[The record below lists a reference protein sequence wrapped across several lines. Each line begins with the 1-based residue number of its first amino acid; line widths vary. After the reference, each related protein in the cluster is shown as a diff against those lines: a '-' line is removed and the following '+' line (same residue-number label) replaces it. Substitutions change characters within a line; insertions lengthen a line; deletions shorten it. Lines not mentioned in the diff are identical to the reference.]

1 MTKLNLE
8 ATSREQE
15 IVKTYLEENASETLA
30 EKINNGTPVEKDGKH
45 LINRKTLDG
54 FMRYACDEAR
64 KLVAK
69 GASSACVEDKVV
81 FGWAIHYFEE
91 DSIEGTLYNADGT
104 KYNPV
109 RTPASKPTTTVKA
122 VAKPQPAPQMTL
134 FDFMEKEDGETAGMN
149 VENTVENTVENE
161 PENEEEDELPSAE
174 EIDEILAEID
184 GEDGALK
191 YPENIDMETGEILPA
206 KAEKSESSV
215 SPYEP
220 EALRILQGIFGDE
233 MVLR

>member
-15 IVKTYLEENASETLA
+15 IVKAYLEENASETLA
-30 EKINNGTPVEKDGKH
+30 EKINNGTPVEKYGKQ

-64 KLVAK
+64 RLAAK
-69 GASSACVEDKVV
+69 GASSACVEDKIV

-104 KYNPV
+104 EYKPV
-109 RTPASKPTTTVKA
+109 RTPASKLTTTVKA

-134 FDFMEKEDGETAGMN
+134 FDFMEKEDGETTGTN
-149 VENTVENTVENE
+149 VENE
-161 PENEEEDELPSAE
+161 PENEEEYDLPSAE

-191 YPENIDMETGEILPA
+191 YPENIDMETGEILPS
-206 KAEKSESSV
+206 KAEKSASSV
-215 SPYEP
+215 SPYAP
-220 EALRILQGIFGDE
+220 EALRILQEIFGDE

>member
-15 IVKTYLEENASETLA
+15 IVKAYLEENSSEMLA
-30 EKINNGTPVEKDGKH
+30 EKINNGTPVEKDGKQ

-64 KLVAK
+64 KLATK

-104 KYNPV
+104 KYKPV
-109 RTPASKPTTTVKA
+109 CTPANKPTTTVKA
-122 VAKPQPAPQMTL
+122 VAKPQPVSQMTL
-134 FDFMEKEDGETAGMN
+134 FDFMEKEDGETTETD
-149 VENTVENTVENE
+149 VVNTVENE
-161 PENEEEDELPSAE
+161 PENVEEDGLPSAE

-184 GEDGALK
+184 GEDEARER
-191 YPENIDMETGEILPA
+191 PENIDMETGEILSA
-206 KAEKSESSV
+206 KEEKSEPSV

-220 EALRILQGIFGDE
+220 EALHILQDIFGDE

>member
-8 ATSREQE
+8 ATSREQK
-15 IVKTYLEENASETLA
+15 IVKTYLEDNASETLA
-30 EKINNGTPVEKDGKH
+30 EKINNGTPVEKDGKQ

-54 FMRYACDEAR
+54 FMRYACDEAK
-64 KLVAK
+64 KLAAK

-91 DSIEGTLYNADGT
+91 DGIEGTLYNADGT
-104 KYNPV
+104 EYKPV
-109 RTPASKPTTTVKA
+109 RTPAIKPTTTVKA

-134 FDFMEKEDGETAGMN
+134 FDFMEKEDGETAETDVVN
-149 VENTVENTVENE
+149 IVENE
-161 PENEEEDELPSAE
+161 PENVEEDDLPRAE

-184 GEDGALK
+184 GEDGAREHLK
-191 YPENIDMETGEILPA
+191 NINLETGEILPA
-206 KAEKSESSV
+206 NAEKSEPSD

-220 EALRILQGIFGDE
+220 EALRILQEIFGDE

>member
-15 IVKTYLEENASETLA
+15 IVKAYLEDNASETLA
-30 EKINNGTPVEKDGKH
+30 EKINNGTPVEKDGKQ

-64 KLVAK
+64 KLAAK

-104 KYNPV
+104 EYKPV

-134 FDFMEKEDGETAGMN
+134 FDFMEKEDGETGETD
-149 VENTVENTVENE
+149 V
-161 PENEEEDELPSAE
+161 ENEEEDDLPSAE

-184 GEDGALK
+184 SEDGAQR
-191 YPENIDMETGEILPA
+191 YPENVDMETGEILPLS
-206 KAEKSESSV
+206 AEKSEPSN

-220 EALRILQGIFGDE
+220 EALRILQKIFGDE

>member
-8 ATSREQE
+8 ATSIEQK

-30 EKINNGTPVEKDGKH
+30 EKINNGTPIEKDGKH

-64 KLVAK
+64 KLAAK

-91 DSIEGTLYNADGT
+91 DSIEGTLYNADGAEY
-104 KYNPV
+104 KPV
-109 RTPASKPTTTVKA
+109 RTPASKPTTTFKA

-134 FDFMEKEDGETAGMN
+134 FDF
-149 VENTVENTVENE
+149 VENE
-161 PENEEEDELPSAE
+161 PENEEEDDLPSAE

-184 GEDGALK
+184 GEDEAREHPK
-191 YPENIDMETGEILPA
+191 NIDSETGEILPA
-206 KAEKSESSV
+206 KAEKSEPSD
-215 SPYEP
+215 SP
-220 EALRILQGIFGDE
+220 L
-233 MVLR
+233 

>member
-8 ATSREQE
+8 AASREQE
-15 IVKTYLEENASETLA
+15 IVKAYLEENASEMLA
-30 EKINNGTPVEKDGKH
+30 EKINNGTPVEKDGKQ

-64 KLVAK
+64 KLAAK
-69 GASSACVEDKVV
+69 GASSACIEDKVV
-81 FGWAIHYFEE
+81 FGWAIHYFDE
-91 DSIEGTLYNADGT
+91 DSIKGTLYNADNT
-104 KYNPV
+104 EYKPV

-134 FDFMEKEDGETAGMN
+134 FDFMEKEDGETTETD
-149 VENTVENTVENE
+149 VKNTVENE
-161 PENEEEDELPSAE
+161 PANEKEDDLPSAE

-184 GEDGALK
+184 GEDEAQEHPK
-191 YPENIDMETGEILPA
+191 NIDLETGEILPA
-206 KAEKSESSV
+206 NAEKPEPSV

-220 EALRILQGIFGDE
+220 EALRILQEIFGDE

>member
-64 KLVAK
+64 KLAAK

-81 FGWAIHYFEE
+81 FGWAIHYFKE
-91 DSIEGTLYNADGT
+91 DSIEGTLYNADDT
-104 KYNPV
+104 EYKPV
-109 RTPASKPTTTVKA
+109 RSPASKPTTTVKA

-134 FDFMEKEDGETAGMN
+134 FDFMEKEDGETTETD
-149 VENTVENTVENE
+149 VENTVENTVENK
-161 PENEEEDELPSAE
+161 PENEEEDDLPSAE

-184 GEDGALK
+184 GEDEAREC
-191 YPENIDMETGEILPA
+191 PENVDMETGEILPA
-206 KAEKSESSV
+206 NAKKSEPSV

-220 EALRILQGIFGDE
+220 ESLRILQDIFGDE

>member
-15 IVKTYLEENASETLA
+15 IVKAYLEENASETLA
-30 EKINNGTPVEKDGKH
+30 EKINNGTPVEKDGKQ

-64 KLVAK
+64 KLAAK
-69 GASSACVEDKVV
+69 GASSACVEDMVV

-104 KYNPV
+104 EYKPV
-109 RTPASKPTTTVKA
+109 RTPASSKPTTTVKA

-134 FDFMEKEDGETAGMN
+134 FDFMGKEDGETGETD
-149 VENTVENTVENE
+149 VVNTVENE

-191 YPENIDMETGEILPA
+191 YPENIDMETGEILSA

-220 EALRILQGIFGDE
+220 EALRILQEIFGDE

>member
-15 IVKTYLEENASETLA
+15 IVKAYLEENASEMLA
-30 EKINNGTPVEKDGKH
+30 EKINNGTPVEKDGKQ

-64 KLVAK
+64 KLAAK
-69 GASSACVEDKVV
+69 GASSACVEDIIV

-104 KYNPV
+104 EYKPV
-109 RTPASKPTTTVKA
+109 RTPASKLTTTVKA
-122 VAKPQPAPQMTL
+122 VAKLQPAPQMTL
-134 FDFMEKEDGETAGMN
+134 FDFMEKEDGETTGTN
-149 VENTVENTVENE
+149 VENE
-161 PENEEEDELPSAE
+161 PENEEEYDLPSAE

-184 GEDGALK
+184 GEDGARR
-191 YPENIDMETGEILPA
+191 YPENVDMETGEILPLN
-206 KAEKSESSV
+206 AEKSEPSD

-220 EALRILQGIFGDE
+220 EALRILQEIFGDE

>member
-8 ATSREQE
+8 ATAREQE
-15 IVKTYLEENASETLA
+15 TIKTYLEENASETLA
-30 EKINNGTPVEKDGKH
+30 EKIINGKPIEKDGKH
-45 LINRKTLDG
+45 LINRKTLEG

-64 KLVAK
+64 KLAAK

-104 KYNPV
+104 EYKPV
-109 RTPASKPTTTVKA
+109 RTPASKPTTTVK
-122 VAKPQPAPQMTL
+122 VVTKPQPAPQMTL
-134 FDFMEKEDGETAGMN
+134 FDFMEKEDGETTETD
-149 VENTVENTVENE
+149 VVNTVESK
-161 PENEEEDELPSAE
+161 PENEEEDVLPSAE

-184 GEDGALK
+184 GEDGARK
-191 YPENIDMETGEILPA
+191 YPENVDMETGEMLPVN
-206 KAEKSESSV
+206 AEKSEPSV

-220 EALRILQGIFGDE
+220 EALRILQEIFGDE

>member
-15 IVKTYLEENASETLA
+15 IVKAYLEDNASETLA
-30 EKINNGTPVEKDGKH
+30 EKIINGTPIEKDGKY

-54 FMRYACDEAR
+54 FMRYACDEAK
-64 KLVAK
+64 KLAAK
-69 GASSACVEDKVV
+69 RASSACVEDKVV

-91 DSIEGTLYNADGT
+91 DSIEGTLYNADNT
-104 KYNPV
+104 EYKPV

-134 FDFMEKEDGETAGMN
+134 FDFMEKEDGETT
-149 VENTVENTVENE
+149 ETDVENTVENE
-161 PENEEEDELPSAE
+161 EEDDLPSAE

-184 GEDGALK
+184 GENGARK

-206 KAEKSESSV
+206 KAENPSLPSPLTSPKRSSFCKRF
-215 SPYEP
+215 SATKWY
-220 EALRILQGIFGDE
+220 
-233 MVLR
+233 

>member
-30 EKINNGTPVEKDGKH
+30 EKINNGTPIEKDGKH

-64 KLVAK
+64 KLAAK

-104 KYNPV
+104 EYKPV

-134 FDFMEKEDGETAGMN
+134 FDFMEKEDGETTGTN
-149 VENTVENTVENE
+149 VENE
-161 PENEEEDELPSAE
+161 PESEEEDELPSAE
-174 EIDEILAEID
+174 EID
-184 GEDGALK
+184 GEDRARK
-191 YPENIDMETGEILPA
+191 CPENIDLETGEILTA
-206 KAEKSESSV
+206 NEEKSEPSV

-220 EALRILQGIFGDE
+220 EALRILQEIFGDE

>member
-1 MTKLNLE
+1 MTKLNLG
-8 ATSREQE
+8 ATSREQK
-15 IVKTYLEENASETLA
+15 IIKAYLEDNASETLA
-30 EKINNGTPVEKDGKH
+30 EKINNGTPIEKDGRR

-64 KLVAK
+64 KLAAK

-104 KYNPV
+104 EYKPV
-109 RTPASKPTTTVKA
+109 RTPASKPTTMVKA
-122 VAKPQPAPQMTL
+122 VAKPQPVPQMTL
-134 FDFMEKEDGETAGMN
+134 FDFMEKEDGETTGTN
-149 VENTVENTVENE
+149 VENE
-161 PENEEEDELPSAE
+161 PESEEEEDDLPSAD
-174 EIDEILAEID
+174 EIDEILAEIN
-184 GEDGALK
+184 GKDGARK
-191 YPENIDMETGEILPA
+191 YPENVDMETGEILPA

-215 SPYEP
+215 SLYEP
-220 EALRILQGIFGDE
+220 EALRILQEIFGDE

>member
-15 IVKTYLEENASETLA
+15 IVKAYLEDNASETLA
-30 EKINNGTPVEKDGKH
+30 EKINNGTPVEKDGKQ

-64 KLVAK
+64 KLAAK

-91 DSIEGTLYNADGT
+91 DGIEGTLYNADGT
-104 KYNPV
+104 KYKPVCTTTSNP
-109 RTPASKPTTTVKA
+109 STTVKA
-122 VAKPQPAPQMTL
+122 VAKPQPTPQMTL
-134 FDFMEKEDGETAGMN
+134 FDFMEKEDGETTETDIKNA
-149 VENTVENTVENE
+149 VENE
-161 PENEEEDELPSAE
+161 PENEEEDGLPSAD

-184 GEDGALK
+184 DEDEARK
-191 YPENIDMETGEILPA
+191 YPENVDMETGEILPA
-206 KAEKSESSV
+206 KAENSESSV

-220 EALRILQGIFGDE
+220 EALRILQEIFGDE

>member
-8 ATSREQE
+8 ATSREQK
-15 IVKTYLEENASETLA
+15 IIKAYLEGNASETLA
-30 EKINNGTPVEKDGKH
+30 EKINNGTPIEKDGKH
-45 LINRKTLDG
+45 FINRKTLDG

-64 KLVAK
+64 KLAAAK

-104 KYNPV
+104 EYKPV

-122 VAKPQPAPQMTL
+122 VTKPQPAPQMTL
-134 FDFMEKEDGETAGMN
+134 FDFMEKEDGETTETD
-149 VENTVENTVENE
+149 VKSTVENE
-161 PENEEEDELPSAE
+161 PENEEEDDLPSAE

-184 GEDGALK
+184 GEDEAREH
-191 YPENIDMETGEILPA
+191 PENIDLETGEILPA
-206 KAEKSESSV
+206 KAEKSKSSV

-220 EALRILQGIFGDE
+220 EALRILQEIFGDE

>member
-8 ATSREQE
+8 VTSREQE

-30 EKINNGTPVEKDGKH
+30 EKINNGTPIEKDGKQ
-45 LINRKTLDG
+45 LINRKALDG

-64 KLVAK
+64 KLAAK
-69 GASSACVEDKVV
+69 GATSACVEDKVV

-104 KYNPV
+104 EYKPV
-109 RTPASKPTTTVKA
+109 RTPASKPTTTAKA

-134 FDFMEKEDGETAGMN
+134 FDFMGKEDGETG
-149 VENTVENTVENE
+149 ETDVENTVENE

-191 YPENIDMETGEILPA
+191 YLENIDMETGEILPA
-206 KAEKSESSV
+206 KTEKSESSV

-220 EALRILQGIFGDE
+220 EALRILQEIFGDE
-233 MVLR
+233 LVLR

>member
-15 IVKTYLEENASETLA
+15 IVKAYLEDNASETLA
-30 EKINNGTPVEKDGKH
+30 EKINNGTPVEKDGKQ

-64 KLVAK
+64 KLAAK

-91 DSIEGTLYNADGT
+91 DGIEGTLYNADGT
-104 KYNPV
+104 KYKPVCTTTSNP
-109 RTPASKPTTTVKA
+109 STTVKA
-122 VAKPQPAPQMTL
+122 VAKPQPTPQMTL
-134 FDFMEKEDGETAGMN
+134 FDFMEKEDGETT
-149 VENTVENTVENE
+149 ETDIKNTVENE
-161 PENEEEDELPSAE
+161 PENEEEDGLPSAD

-184 GEDGALK
+184 DEDEARK
-191 YPENIDMETGEILPA
+191 YPENVDMETGEILPA
-206 KAEKSESSV
+206 KAENSESSV

-220 EALRILQGIFGDE
+220 EALRILQEIFGDE

>member
-30 EKINNGTPVEKDGKH
+30 EKINNGTPIEKDGKH

-54 FMRYACDEAR
+54 FMRYAYDEAR

-81 FGWAIHYFEE
+81 FGWAIHYFQE

-104 KYNPV
+104 KYKPV
-109 RTPASKPTTTVKA
+109 RTPANNPTTTVKA
-122 VAKPQPAPQMTL
+122 VAKPQSAPQMTL
-134 FDFMEKEDGETAGMN
+134 FDFMEKEDIETT
-149 VENTVENTVENE
+149 ETDVENTVENE
-161 PENEEEDELPSAE
+161 PENVEEDDLPSAE

-184 GEDGALK
+184 GEDEARER
-191 YPENIDMETGEILPA
+191 PENVDMETGEILPA
-206 KAEKSESSV
+206 NAKKSEPSV

-220 EALRILQGIFGDE
+220 ESLRILQDIFGDE
-233 MVLR
+233 MILR

>member
-15 IVKTYLEENASETLA
+15 IVKVYLEDNASETLA
-30 EKINNGTPVEKDGKH
+30 EKINNGTPVEKDGKQ

-64 KLVAK
+64 KLAAK

-91 DSIEGTLYNADGT
+91 DDIEGTLYNADGT
-104 KYNPV
+104 KHKPV

-122 VAKPQPAPQMTL
+122 VAKPQPAPEQ
-134 FDFMEKEDGETAGMN
+134 N
-149 VENTVENTVENE
+149 VR
-161 PENEEEDELPSAE
+161 SA
-174 EIDEILAEID
+174 I
-184 GEDGALK
+184 
-191 YPENIDMETGEILPA
+191 
-206 KAEKSESSV
+206 S
-215 SPYEP
+215 
-220 EALRILQGIFGDE
+220 
-233 MVLR
+233 

>member
-30 EKINNGTPVEKDGKH
+30 EKINNGTPVEKDGKQ

-64 KLVAK
+64 KLAAK
-69 GASSACVEDKVV
+69 GASSACIEDKVV

-91 DSIEGTLYNADGT
+91 DSIEGLLYNTDGT
-104 KYNPV
+104 EYKPV

-122 VAKPQPAPQMTL
+122 VAKPQPEPQMTL
-134 FDFMEKEDGETAGMN
+134 FDFMEKEDGETTGTN
-149 VENTVENTVENE
+149 VENE
-161 PENEEEDELPSAE
+161 PKSEEEDNLPSAD

-184 GEDGALK
+184 GEDGARK
-191 YPENIDMETGEILPA
+191 HPENVDMETGEILPA
-206 KAEKSESSV
+206 KAEKSETSV

-220 EALRILQGIFGDE
+220 EALRILQEIFGDE

>member
-15 IVKTYLEENASETLA
+15 IVKAYLEENASETLA
-30 EKINNGTPVEKDGKH
+30 EKINNGTPIEKDGKH
-45 LINRKTLDG
+45 FINRKTLDG

-64 KLVAK
+64 KLAAK
-69 GASSACVEDKVV
+69 GASSACIEDKVV

-104 KYNPV
+104 EYKPA

-134 FDFMEKEDGETAGMN
+134 FDFMEQEDGETTGTN
-149 VENTVENTVENE
+149 VENE
-161 PENEEEDELPSAE
+161 PESEEEDELPSTE
-174 EIDEILAEID
+174 EIDKILAEID
-184 GEDGALK
+184 GEDGARK
-191 YPENIDMETGEILPA
+191 YPENVDMETGEILPA
-206 KAEKSESSV
+206 NAEKSEPSD

-220 EALRILQGIFGDE
+220 EALRILQEIFGDE

>member
-30 EKINNGTPVEKDGKH
+30 EKMNNGTPVEKDGKQ

-54 FMRYACDEAR
+54 FMRYACSEAR
-64 KLVAK
+64 KLAAK
-69 GASSACVEDKVV
+69 QASSACVEDKVV

-91 DSIEGTLYNADGT
+91 DGIEGTLYNADGT
-104 KYNPV
+104 EYKPV

-134 FDFMEKEDGETAGMN
+134 FDVMEKGDGETTETDGK
-149 VENTVENTVENE
+149 NTVENE
-161 PENEEEDELPSAE
+161 PEDEAR
-174 EIDEILAEID
+174 
-184 GEDGALK
+184 K
-191 YPENIDMETGEILPA
+191 YPENVDMETGEILPA
-206 KAEKSESSV
+206 NAEKSEPSV
-215 SPYEP
+215 SPYEL
-220 EALRILQGIFGDE
+220 EALRILQEIFGDE

>member
-15 IVKTYLEENASETLA
+15 IVKAYLEENASETLA

-64 KLVAK
+64 KLAAK

-104 KYNPV
+104 KYKPV

-134 FDFMEKEDGETAGMN
+134 FDFMEKEDGET
-149 VENTVENTVENE
+149 TKTDVENTVENE
-161 PENEEEDELPSAE
+161 EEDDLPSAE

-184 GEDGALK
+184 GEDGARK
-191 YPENIDMETGEILPA
+191 HPENIDLETGEILTE
-206 KAEKSESSV
+206 KEEKSEPSV

-220 EALRILQGIFGDE
+220 EALRILQEIFGDE

>member
-30 EKINNGTPVEKDGKH
+30 EKINNGTLIEKDGKR

-64 KLVAK
+64 KLAAK
-69 GASSACVEDKVV
+69 GASSACVEDKIV

-104 KYNPV
+104 EYKPF

-122 VAKPQPAPQMTL
+122 FAKPQPTPQMTL

-149 VENTVENTVENE
+149 IENTVENE
-161 PENEEEDELPSAE
+161 PENEEEDDLPSAE

-184 GEDGALK
+184 GEDRARK
-191 YPENIDMETGEILPA
+191 YPESVDMGTGEILPA
-206 KAEKSESSV
+206 KAEKSEPSV

>member
-15 IVKTYLEENASETLA
+15 IVKAYLEENASETLA
-30 EKINNGTPVEKDGKH
+30 EKVNNGTPVEKDGKQ

-54 FMRYACDEAR
+54 FMQYACDEAR
-64 KLVAK
+64 KLAAK
-69 GASSACVEDKVV
+69 RASSACVEDKVV

-104 KYNPV
+104 EYKPV

-134 FDFMEKEDGETAGMN
+134 FDFMEKEGVETA
-149 VENTVENTVENE
+149 ETDVENTVENE
-161 PENEEEDELPSAE
+161 EEDDLPSAE

-184 GEDGALK
+184 GEDEARK

-206 KAEKSESSV
+206 KVEKSELSV

-220 EALRILQGIFGDE
+220 ETLRILQEIFGYE

>member
-8 ATSREQE
+8 ATSREHE
-15 IVKTYLEENASETLA
+15 IVKAYLEDNASETLA
-30 EKINNGTPVEKDGKH
+30 EKINNGTPVEKDGKQ

-64 KLVAK
+64 KLAAK
-69 GASSACVEDKVV
+69 GASSACVEDNVV

-91 DSIEGTLYNADGT
+91 DGIEGTLYNADGT
-104 KYNPV
+104 EYKPV
-109 RTPASKPTTTVKA
+109 CTPASKPTTTVKT
-122 VAKPQPAPQMTL
+122 VTKPQPAPQLTL
-134 FDFMEKEDGETAGMN
+134 FDFMEKEDGETAKTD
-149 VENTVENTVENE
+149 VKNTVENE
-161 PENEEEDELPSAE
+161 PENEEEDDLPSAE

-184 GEDGALK
+184 GEDEAQEHPK
-191 YPENIDMETGEILPA
+191 NIDLETGEILPA
-206 KAEKSESSV
+206 NAEKPEPSV

-220 EALRILQGIFGDE
+220 EALRILQEIFGDE

>member
-15 IVKTYLEENASETLA
+15 IVKAYLEDNASEALA
-30 EKINNGTPVEKDGKH
+30 EKINKGTPVEKDGKQ

-54 FMRYACDEAR
+54 FMRYACDEAK
-64 KLVAK
+64 KLAAK
-69 GASSACVEDKVV
+69 RASSACVEDKVV
-81 FGWAIHYFEE
+81 FGWAVHYFEE

-104 KYNPV
+104 KYKPV
-109 RTPASKPTTTVKA
+109 RTPANNPTTTVKA
-122 VAKPQPAPQMTL
+122 VAKSQPAPQMTL
-134 FDFMEKEDGETAGMN
+134 FDFMGKEDGETTETD
-149 VENTVENTVENE
+149 VKNTAENE

-184 GEDGALK
+184 GEDGARK
-191 YPENIDMETGEILPA
+191 YPENVDMETGEILPA
-206 KAEKSESSV
+206 NAEKSEPSD

>member
-15 IVKTYLEENASETLA
+15 IVKAYLEDNASETLA
-30 EKINNGTPVEKDGKH
+30 EKINNGTPIEKDGKY

-64 KLVAK
+64 KLAAK

-91 DSIEGTLYNADGT
+91 DSIEGTLHNADGT
-104 KYNPV
+104 EYKPV

-122 VAKPQPAPQMTL
+122 VAKPQPVPQMTL
-134 FDFMEKEDGETAGMN
+134 FDFMEKEDGETTGTN
-149 VENTVENTVENE
+149 VENE
-161 PENEEEDELPSAE
+161 PESEEEDDLPSAD

-184 GEDGALK
+184 GEDEAREHPK
-191 YPENIDMETGEILPA
+191 NIDLETGEILPA
-206 KAEKSESSV
+206 KEEKSEPSV

-220 EALRILQGIFGDE
+220 EALRILQEIFGDE

>member
-15 IVKTYLEENASETLA
+15 IVKAYLEENASEALA
-30 EKINNGTPVEKDGKH
+30 EKINKGTPVEKDGKH

-64 KLVAK
+64 KLAAK

-104 KYNPV
+104 EYKPV
-109 RTPASKPTTTVKA
+109 RTPASTPTTTVKA
-122 VAKPQPAPQMTL
+122 VAKPQPTPQMTL
-134 FDFMEKEDGETAGMN
+134 FDFMEKEDGETAGTN
-149 VENTVENTVENE
+149 VENTVENE
-161 PENEEEDELPSAE
+161 PENEEEDDLPSAE

-184 GEDGALK
+184 SEDGARR
-191 YPENIDMETGEILPA
+191 YPENVDMETGEILPLN
-206 KAEKSESSV
+206 AEKSEPYD

-220 EALRILQGIFGDE
+220 EALRILQKIVGDE